1 MPRARRRSRS
11 SALTGVK
18 YRGFEE
24 MTTGFDEMVGAAQ
37 NYRVEIQQ
45 ITDLGG
51 DQILVAAKVG
61 IKGKASQID
70 VDAVLFVA
78 VTVRDGLITRMDEYL
93 DRSEALEAAG
103 LQE

>member
-51 DQILVAAKVG
+51 DQISWQRRWG
-61 IKGKASQID
+61 
-70 VDAVLFVA
+70 
-78 VTVRDGLITRMDEYL
+78 
-93 DRSEALEAAG
+93 
-103 LQE
+103 